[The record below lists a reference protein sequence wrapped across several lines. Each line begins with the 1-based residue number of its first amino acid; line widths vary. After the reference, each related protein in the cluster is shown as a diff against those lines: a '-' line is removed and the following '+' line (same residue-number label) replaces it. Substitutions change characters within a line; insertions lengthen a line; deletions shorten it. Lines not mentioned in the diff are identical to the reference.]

1 MERPV
6 FKQSRVLLFLSSSF
20 LFCPRNNFS
29 QSDSRPATSQ
39 KISRRLHNYYF
50 HPVIKYL
57 FRGRVCMG
65 RVCMVRDLVA
75 ELVMGRVCYG
85 QSLSWAEFV
94 MGRDV
99 PESNILTI
107 WNQPG
112 GSCIS
117 GALSW
122 SAFLRFVQSM
132 QQFVPRA
139 LFKMAAPFDI
149 FSILLGRIG
158 YGRNGYRPKWFWA
171 ENEQ

>member
-1 MERPV
+1 
-6 FKQSRVLLFLSSSF
+6 
-20 LFCPRNNFS
+20 
-29 QSDSRPATSQ
+29 
-39 KISRRLHNYYF
+39 
-50 HPVIKYL
+50 
-57 FRGRVCMG
+57 MG
-65 RVCMVRDLVA
+65 QACMVRDLVA
-75 ELVMGRVCYG
+75 ELVMGPVCYG
-85 QSLSWAEFV
+85 QSLSWAVFV

-117 GALSW
+117 RALSW

-149 FSILLGRIG
+149 FSVLLGRIG
-158 YGRNGYRPKWFWA
+158 YGRNGYGPKWFWD